1 MINPDAIVQIPLDTV
16 GTEFSPEWE
25 LAAGF
30 GLGPTC
36 DGAAITTPDC
46 RTHDK
51 PEILVWGD
59 SFAMQLTPGILASN
73 PDARLIQMTKS
84 VCGPFFDVAPI
95 AEPNYPVSWAQGCL
109 YFNQKIREWLRQN
122 PVKYAVLSSPF
133 TQYLAR
139 DEKVLLRNGEIV
151 AASLPLAAQEF
162 EKTLAELKSLGID
175 PLVVSPPPANGLDL
189 GQCVARAEWM
199 GLSPHKCDFASAQ
212 ISPKRRKVYQFIDQI
227 QRQHRVLRLEDL
239 LCDEGVCQAYD
250 DDTKLYRDARHLSR
264 AGATLLGR
272 KHNFYRVITDEE

>member
-1 MINPDAIVQIPLDTV
+1 MAPSTICVCASSKFDATRTTFIFRISNPVFFLAFLTYRWVETPFKRRNIVSRKAFLLFWLAGSLAFIEIGVAGHLTAGFSDRDFAQRFTQTAIQPILTADFVSQIEQNSVAQLINPDAIVQIPLDTV

-95 AEPNYPVSWAQGCL
+95 AEPNYPVSGPGLFVFQSKNSRMVEA
-109 YFNQKIREWLRQN
+109 K
-122 PVKYAVLSSPF
+122 S
-133 TQYLAR
+133 
-139 DEKVLLRNGEIV
+139 GEICGFV
-151 AASLPLAAQEF
+151 V
-162 EKTLAELKSLGID
+162 TLYS
-175 PLVVSPPPANGLDL
+175 
-189 GQCVARAEWM
+189 
-199 GLSPHKCDFASAQ
+199 
-212 ISPKRRKVYQFIDQI
+212 ISGK
-227 QRQHRVLRLEDL
+227 
-239 LCDEGVCQAYD
+239 G
-250 DDTKLYRDARHLSR
+250 
-264 AGATLLGR
+264 
-272 KHNFYRVITDEE
+272 